1 MRGVSAFVLAALAAC
16 SVGAQDAREAQ
27 PAASTQVEE
36 IYVVRSVR
44 ESSTAPT
51 EFCAQE
57 RIGFGGVTGESR
69 FTFRST
75 ATQASDGRMTDTNVK
90 TIGSL
95 HSCFTSPTPDAIVS
109 KWYGEGTLVSTPFK
123 AIGECRL
130 GKPDFPER
138 GLTAMNCRLDLSGL
152 PSGYVGGLLT
162 TNTMWSLKGQGM
174 ETDPPG
180 YTQASIATIRL
191 WRKRDVPSS
200 AMALAKESLV
210 GTWKLVSFTATNA
223 KGEVT
228 DWYGPNPIGFLTY
241 TADGRMS
248 VVIADS
254 ARKALSTGVNSS
266 MEERAAALSTFISYA
281 GTYSFS
287 GDNVIHHIEIASI
300 QNAVNTDLVRY
311 IKLQS
316 DRLTLRTP
324 PIVLRGA
331 QMAYAELV
339 WERLKPE
346 STSK

>member
-152 PSGYVGGLLT
+152 PSGYVGGVLT
-162 TNTMWSLKGQGM
+162 SNTMQSRKRQGI

-180 YTQASIATIRL
+180 YTQTSIATIRL
-191 WRKRDVPSS
+191 WRKRDAPSS
-200 AMALAKESLV
+200 AVPLTKESLV
-210 GTWKLVSFTATNA
+210 GTWKLVSFKVPND
-223 KGEVT
+223 KGELE
-228 DWYGPNPIGFLTY
+228 DRFGPNPIGVLTY
-241 TADGRMS
+241 TADGRVSIVM
-248 VVIADS
+248 ADS
-254 ARKALSTGVNSS
+254 RRKPFASWPPPAEDV
-266 MEERAAALSTFISYA
+266 RATFLTFASYA
-281 GTYSFS
+281 GTYTFS
-287 GDNVIHHIEIASI
+287 GDKVTHHIEVCLI
-300 QNAVNTDLVRY
+300 QALVNTDQVRSV
-311 IKLQS
+311 KLEG
-316 DRLTLRTP
+316 DHLTLQGSGLLSG
-324 PIVLRGA
+324 VS
-331 QMAYAELV
+331 ELV

-346 STSK
+346 TTNK